1 LTQKSSGWRIKI
13 DNLVEPGGF
22 TVRITCLSDA
32 VRVGIGALGGAVL
45 LLTATGCLATRNW
58 VGEQL
63 QPIKGQQEQLE
74 TQVNNLHLERKLVL
88 DSSNGPTFKTGSAA
102 LSGNAKREIDAF
114 VGDIQG
120 PAASASAGTT
130 ASQRVF
136 VVAGYT
142 DSVGH
147 EDYNYEL
154 GQRRATSVAGYLV
167 GNKGLDPT
175 QVRVVSY
182 GASRPVA
189 ENSTRDGRRSN
200 RRVEI
205 LVYQE
210 KIAS

>member
-1 LTQKSSGWRIKI
+1 MCIFRL
-13 DNLVEPGGF
+13 NHGGF
-22 TVRITCLSDA
+22 TLRITCLSDA
-32 VRVGIGALGGAVL
+32 VRIGVGAFAGAGL
-45 LLTATGCLATRNW
+45 LLTVSGCLATRSW

-63 QPIKGQQEQLE
+63 KPITGQQQQLE
-74 TQVNNLHLERKLVL
+74 TQMNNLHLERKLVL
-88 DSSNGPTFKTGSAA
+88 DSSQGPTFATGSAA

-114 VGDIQG
+114 LGDMEGPTGSSG
-120 PAASASAGTT
+120 PAAASD
-130 ASQRVF
+130 RVF

-147 EDYNYEL
+147 EAYNYEL
-154 GQRRATSVAGYLV
+154 GQKRATSVAGYLV
-167 GNKGLDPT
+167 GQKGLDPT

-182 GASRPVA
+182 GASKPIDD
-189 ENSTRDGRRSN
+189 NSSPSGRRKN

>member
-1 LTQKSSGWRIKI
+1 MRIA
-13 DNLVEPGGF
+13 
-22 TVRITCLSDA
+22 RLSDA
-32 VRVGIGALGGAVL
+32 VRIGIGAFAGVGL
-45 LLTATGCLATRNW
+45 LFTATGCLATRNW
-58 VGEQL
+58 VNDQL
-63 QPIKGQQEQLE
+63 KPITGQQEQLQ

-88 DSSNGPTFKTGSAA
+88 DSSTGPTFASGSAS
-102 LSGNAKREIDAF
+102 LSPNAKREIDAF
-114 VGDIQG
+114 LGDMEG
-120 PAASASAGTT
+120 PTGSSAPSAASD
-130 ASQRVF
+130 RVF

-147 EDYNYEL
+147 EAYNYEL

-167 GNKGLDPT
+167 GQKGLDPT

-182 GASRPVA
+182 GASKPVDD
-189 ENSTRDGRRSN
+189 NSSPSGRRKN

>member
-1 LTQKSSGWRIKI
+1 VINWLEKSKPQFRLKK
-13 DNLVEPGGF
+13 GGF
-22 TVRITCLSDA
+22 AMRIACISDA
-32 VRVGIGALGGAVL
+32 VRFGAGALGVAGL
-45 LLTATGCLATRNW
+45 LLTANGCLATRSW
-58 VGEQL
+58 VGDQL
-63 QPIKGQQEQLE
+63 RPITGQQEQME
-74 TQVNNLHLERKLVL
+74 ARMNNLHLERKLVL
-88 DSSNGPTFKTGSAA
+88 NSTAGPTFKTGSAA
-102 LSGNAKREIDAF
+102 LSSNDKREIDQF
-114 VGDIQG
+114 LGDMEG
-120 PAASASAGTT
+120 PNSSASAASAG
-130 ASQRVF
+130 RVF

-147 EDYNYEL
+147 EAYNYEL

-182 GASRPVA
+182 GASKPVA
-189 ENSTRDGRRSN
+189 DNSSPSGRRQN

>member
-1 LTQKSSGWRIKI
+1 MPCHP
-13 DNLVEPGGF
+13 E
-22 TVRITCLSDA
+22 
-32 VRVGIGALGGAVL
+32 LG
-45 LLTATGCLATRNW
+45 R
-58 VGEQL
+58 EQL
-63 QPIKGQQEQLE
+63 QPIKGQQEQLQ
-74 TQVNNLHLERKLVL
+74 TQMSNLHLERKLVL

-114 VGDIQG
+114 VGDLQG
-120 PAASASAGTT
+120 PAGSAAAGSR

-182 GASRPVA
+182 GASKPVA
-189 ENSTRDGRRSN
+189 DNSTRDGRRSN